1 MHFGIFIYIQLRGV
15 YGIREGPKNCC
26 FVIVVILLFHCGDE
40 IRHLL
45 MYMYVWALHLFI
57 SYGRIS
63 QR

>member
-1 MHFGIFIYIQLRGV
+1 MHFGIFVYIQLSGV
-15 YGIREGPKNCC
+15 YGITGRAQKLLFCYR
-26 FVIVVILLFHCGDE
+26 VILLFHCGDE

-45 MYMYVWALHLFI
+45 VYMYVWALHLFI